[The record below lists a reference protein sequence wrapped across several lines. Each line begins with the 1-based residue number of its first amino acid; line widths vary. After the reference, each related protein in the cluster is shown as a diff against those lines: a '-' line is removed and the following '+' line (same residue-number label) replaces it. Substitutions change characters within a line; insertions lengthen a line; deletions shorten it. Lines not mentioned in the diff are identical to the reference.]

1 MSRRSSARVAAAL
14 TASALS
20 ITFAAVAAGPQDD
33 RAAPAERAQKER
45 QEKKGQA
52 PPFTRDEL
60 FEEEAPWRDR
70 WTTSIDKWFE
80 TYDLKACPLPPIPND
95 PPPHEGAMIGSP
107 LVVDAPDL
115 VQVEVLEALPG
126 RPISGERLVR
136 PDGTISLG
144 FYGTVQVR
152 GLTLPQVKV
161 AVIKQLRKFL
171 GDDVLGLR
179 FDPPPHQGA
188 MAPPELPEPAN
199 PFDLDEKPGGAR
211 KKAPTG
217 PGVGMEEGRPRLVH
231 PEDSTRVFVEITAY
245 NSTPYYVTGD
255 VVVPGK
261 LPTTGKET
269 VLDALQH
276 AGGLLPTAEPRDIRL
291 VRPARGGKPSRVYNI
306 DLEAIQD
313 KGDVRT
319 NYQLFPGDRL
329 VIGRNEVVKKTVE
342 IDRLNAPIQ
351 AIVASIQQNANMLK
365 SLGALSPERSDQV
378 LQDLV
383 DFWAREVSRKGEL
396 KFDEQKLREILLHS
410 LKAAPGTPRTG
421 SNPGSK

>member
-14 TASALS
+14 AASALS
-20 ITFAAVAAGPQDD
+20 ISFAAVAAGPQDD
-33 RAAPAERAQKER
+33 RNAPAEKARMEK

-60 FEEEAPWRDR
+60 FEEESPWRDR
-70 WTTSIDKWFE
+70 WTTLIDRWFE
-80 TYDLKACPLPPIPND
+80 SYDLKPRPLPPIPDD
-95 PPPHEGAMIGSP
+95 PPPHEGAMIGYP

-115 VQVEVLEALPG
+115 VQVEVLEGLPG

-136 PDGTISLG
+136 PDGSISLG

-152 GLTLPQVKV
+152 GLTLPQFKV

-179 FDPPPHQGA
+179 FEPPPHQGA
-188 MAPPELPEPAN
+188 MPPELPEPAN
-199 PFDLDEKPGGAR
+199 PFGRDEKPGGAK

-255 VVVPGK
+255 VAVPGK
-261 LPTTGKET
+261 LVTMGKET
-269 VLDALQH
+269 VLDALQY
-276 AGGLLPTAEPRDIRL
+276 AGGLLPTAEPKDIRL
-291 VRPARGGKPSRVYNI
+291 VRPARGGKPARVYNI
-306 DLEAIQD
+306 DLEAIQER
-313 KGDVRT
+313 GDVRT

-396 KFDEQKLREILLHS
+396 KFDEQKLREILLRQ
-410 LKAAPGTPRTG
+410 LKAAPRAG
-421 SNPGSK
+421 SNPGAK